1 MISPTNGM
9 PYLNRF
15 SRHQGRILGAT
26 DSTEGKYYKTL
37 FQYLNI
43 LLNSF
48 IFKLLPF
55 STFNAEYY
63 IKLTICHYSAVYAI
77 CTVLCIESDGSV
89 AQMHAVQ
96 NGTNILLLWRN
107 CMDILRKGSEK
118 CNNRDLKIY
127 WKNSLVLLYCL
138 V

>member
-9 PYLNRF
+9 PYLSRF

-26 DSTEGKYYKTL
+26 DSTESKYYKTL

-55 STFNAEYY
+55 STFNVEYY
-63 IKLTICHYSAVYAI
+63 IKLTIRRYSAVYAI
-77 CTVLCIESDGSV
+77 CTVLCIASDGNV
-89 AQMHAVQ
+89 AQMYAVQ
-96 NGTNILLLWRN
+96 NGTNKYTTT
-107 CMDILRKGSEK
+107 MAK
-118 CNNRDLKIY
+118 
-127 WKNSLVLLYCL
+127 LYRHIS
-138 V
+138 